1 MCLGIPM
8 LIISRD
14 GERAI
19 ADTLGV
25 RREIALTLLPEPWP
39 ETGEHVL
46 VHVGYAIARVDA
58 EAAAAAQ
65 ATWLAMQQAGD

>member
-39 ETGEHVL
+39 EAGEHVL

-65 ATWLAMQQAGD
+65 ATWLAMQQAGA